1 MFKIIKNNFFPLTL
15 VIFSLCFSSTPKTLK
30 NQKNKPSSE
39 FYRDFKEVE
48 NCKIKYMYDFKGS
61 TTFSKNYG
69 KNNKLISKTSYRNYQ
84 KEDSFIFHEEC
95 FNEDCYP
102 KK

>member
-48 NCKIKYMYDFKGS
+48 NCKIEYMYDFKVKEKVVQKQILLLYSRYLSSLQVTTKDITIMQTS
-61 TTFSKNYG
+61 TAIVLLG
-69 KNNKLISKTSYRNYQ
+69 L
-84 KEDSFIFHEEC
+84 
-95 FNEDCYP
+95 
-102 KK
+102 